1 MGSVLFGQNITMVKR
16 EGGDGGARN
25 TEHLWRRG
33 RRKVPIEGVEVVR
46 EKWILEGTCLT
57 SYCFN
62 SFIDGRKQIGYAIP
76 KTLDYS

>member
-1 MGSVLFGQNITMVKR
+1 MGSVLFVRNTTMVKR

-25 TEHLWRRG
+25 TEHLWRKK

-46 EKWILEGTCLT
+46 AKWLLEGTCVT

-62 SFIDGRKQIGYAIP
+62 SFIDGRKPIGYAIP
-76 KTLDYS
+76 KTWDYS